1 MCRPPRIARR
11 GEDFNISNNIYKL
24 NHVREKI
31 RTNLNLAHERACK
44 TYNLRT
50 RPISFQIGQIVFRKN
65 HILSNMSKKI
75 NRKFMPKYIK
85 CKIMNKIGNNLYD
98 IVDI

>member
-1 MCRPPRIARR
+1 MVQHGSTYKVLDRLGCLS
-11 GEDFNISNNIYKL
+11 GEDFNISNNIDKL

-31 RTNLNLAHERACK
+31 
-44 TYNLRT
+44 
-50 RPISFQIGQIVFRKN
+50 PISFQIGQIVFRKN
-65 HILSNMSKKI
+65 HILNNMSKKI
-75 NRKFMPKYIK
+75 NKKFMPKYIK